1 LFALATAAGSA
12 FAAQVKGRIDGQ
24 QKLIPDVYLEAA
36 KPEAHRYT
44 WREPSPTVRQD
55 FRVLSGNP
63 SRELCIAALSGTNA
77 PPHEPILIK
86 ITGGRTIPSTIVV
99 SPGTHLAFE
108 NRDPF
113 PHRLYIPGSPTWKAE
128 LINPAQRREWTAPNG
143 AAKFEFRDELFPSVR
158 SYVVV
163 EPAVIE
169 IAYPGRD
176 GAFFMNLSA
185 GDYTLKAF
193 FNGRQVGKALA
204 VTAKEKAT
212 VEIKEALLVGEGA
225 DAK

>member
-1 LFALATAAGSA
+1 MAVVAAAGSA
-12 FAAQVKGRIDGQ
+12 LAGQVKGHIDGQ

-63 SRELCIAALSGTNA
+63 SRELCIAAMSGTNA

-113 PHRLYIPGSPTWKAE
+113 PHRLYIPGSASWKPE
-128 LINPAQRREWTAPNG
+128 VINPAARREWSAPNG
-143 AAKFEFRDELFPSVR
+143 GGRFEFRDELFPSVR

-163 EPAVIE
+163 EPAVME

-176 GAFFMNLSA
+176 GAFFMSLSA
-185 GDYTLKAF
+185 GEYTLKAY
-193 FNGRQVGKALA
+193 FNGRQVGKPLN
-204 VTAKEKAT
+204 VTSKEKVT
-212 VEIKEALLVGEGA
+212 VDIKDALNVGEGA
-225 DAK
+225 DSK